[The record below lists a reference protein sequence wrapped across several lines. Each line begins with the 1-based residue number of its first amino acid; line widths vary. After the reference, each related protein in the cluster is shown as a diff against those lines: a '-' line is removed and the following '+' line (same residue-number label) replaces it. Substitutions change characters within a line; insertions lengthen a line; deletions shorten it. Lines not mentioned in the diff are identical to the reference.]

1 MNKLVRP
8 VLALAIAALV
18 TGSATAA
25 TLPPLA
31 SGKLKERFAILSQR
45 HTNECLLTPAG
56 LDKFA
61 VNGRLQGSC
70 CGPMKYADYVR
81 QISGLK
87 AYADNTEIPPDPYD
101 VPVSLAK
108 HLLALDKKLTLD
120 SRQQEVYD
128 NATKLAE
135 EHGPC
140 CCRCWRWFAFRGQA
154 KEFIRAGRYTSA
166 QIAKIWDLEDG
177 CGSGS
182 MMMK

>member
-1 MNKLVRP
+1 MNKLARP
-8 VLALAIAALV
+8 LLALVVAALV
-18 TGSATAA
+18 AGPAAAA
-25 TLPPLA
+25 TLPSLS

-70 CGPMKYADYVR
+70 CGPMKYADYVH
-81 QISGLK
+81 QINGLK
-87 AYADNTEIPPDPYD
+87 AYAGNSEIPHDPYD

-108 HLLALDKKLTLD
+108 HLLSLDRTLSLD
-120 SRQQEVYD
+120 AAQQKVYKR
-128 NATKLAE
+128 ATKLAE

-154 KEFIRAGRYTSA
+154 KEFIREGRYDAA
-166 QIAKIWDLEDG
+166 QIAQVWDLEDG

-182 MMMK
+182 MMMR

>member
-1 MNKLVRP
+1 MNMLVRP
-8 VLALAIAALV
+8 VLVFIVAALA

-25 TLPPLA
+25 TLPPLS
-31 SGKLKERFAILSQR
+31 SGNLKARFAILSQR

-70 CGPMKYADYVR
+70 CGPMKYSDNVR
-81 QISGLK
+81 QIDGLK
-87 AYADNTEIPPDPYD
+87 AYADNSEIPPDPYD

-108 HLLALDKKLTLD
+108 HLLSLDSSLTLD
-120 SRQQEVYD
+120 TAQQKVYSE
-128 NATKLAE
+128 ATKLAT

-140 CCRCWRWFAFRGQA
+140 CCKCWRWFAFRGQA
-154 KEFIRAGRYTSA
+154 KEFIREERYSAA
-166 QIAKIWDLEDG
+166 QIAQIWDLEDG

-182 MMMK
+182 MMTK

>member
-1 MNKLVRP
+1 MKVLIRGGLMLVL
-8 VLALAIAALV
+8 VAVAA
-18 TGSATAA
+18 GAASAA
-25 TLPPLA
+25 TLPPLS
-31 SGKLKERFAILSQR
+31 SGKLKARFAILSQR

-81 QISGLK
+81 QIHGLK
-87 AYADNTEIPPDPYD
+87 AYADNSEIPPDPYD

-108 HLLALDKKLTLD
+108 HLLALDKKLTL
-120 SRQQEVYD
+120 STQQQQIYKQ
-128 NATKLAE
+128 ATKLAD

-154 KEFIRAGRYTSA
+154 KEFIRERRYSAA
-166 QIAKIWDLEDG
+166 QIAQIWDLEDG

-182 MMMK
+182 MMMR